1 VAQGSASPASRG
13 GARFAGRAHFQGSAD
28 TRFRGDDGT
37 ADPTAAAALAAF
49 AAAEGT
55 EHAALTALS
64 GTRLLVPVVARLA
77 QAGEPGPGEAGP
89 EGADQGHAD
98 SYGND
103 PGGVERDGSG
113 LGGGEKDSEMVLPTI
128 VGRDGRPAIPVF
140 TSLAALARWQPS
152 ARPIPADAAQVWQA
166 AVADSCAVIVDIAG
180 PVPLAVEGA
189 RLTALAQGRP
199 VPQPHE
205 DPDVHAAVAAAVAGV
220 APAQAAALP
229 AAAFVL
235 GPGLEG
241 ADLMIEL
248 ALPPGL
254 DAAAAQD
261 LVTRVG
267 SSALARLGT
276 RLPRGL
282 SIAIAS

>member
-28 TRFRGDDGT
+28 ARFRGDDGT
-37 ADPTAAAALAAF
+37 ADPSAAAALAAF

-64 GTRLLVPVVARLA
+64 ATRLLVPVVAQL
-77 QAGEPGPGEAGP
+77 
-89 EGADQGHAD
+89 AD
-98 SYGND
+98 SDTD
-103 PGGVERDGSG
+103 PDRADPDPARP
-113 LGGGEKDSEMVLPTI
+113 GGGEKDSEMVLPTI

-140 TSLAALARWQPS
+140 TSLEALARWQPS

-189 RLTALAQGRP
+189 RLAALARGGP
-199 VPQPHE
+199 VPRPHE
-205 DPDVHAAVAAAVAGV
+205 DPDVHAAVAAAVAGA
-220 APAQAAALP
+220 APGQP
-229 AAAFVL
+229 AAPPAGFVL

-241 ADLMIEL
+241 ADLLIEL

-254 DAAAAQD
+254 DGAAAQE

>member
-37 ADPTAAAALAAF
+37 ADPSAAAALAAF

-77 QAGEPGPGEAGP
+77 EVGEPGPGEARP
-89 EGADQGHAD
+89 EGADPGPAD
-98 SYGND
+98 PYGD
-103 PGGVERDGSG
+103 
-113 LGGGEKDSEMVLPTI
+113 EKDSEMVLPTI

-199 VPQPHE
+199 VPRPHE

-220 APAQAAALP
+220 APAQAAAPP

-254 DAAAAQD
+254 DGAAAQD